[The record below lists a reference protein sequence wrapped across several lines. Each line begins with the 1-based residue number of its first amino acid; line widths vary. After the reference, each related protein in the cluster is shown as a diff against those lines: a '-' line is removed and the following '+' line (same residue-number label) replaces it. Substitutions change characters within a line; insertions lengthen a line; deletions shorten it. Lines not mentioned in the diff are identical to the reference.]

1 MGLIYDGECA
11 YCCGLVRLVHSLDR
25 RKEIVA
31 LRFESPE
38 AQALLRAQ
46 LGDKHGFAM
55 YFFEGDRVSW
65 GAEAAKRVAE
75 SVALPR
81 WMARLTFRIY
91 PSLVEVISKSLRRRR
106 TVCGSGCARGDRGS
120 SGTRIAL

>member
-1 MGLIYDGECA
+1 MMSRKILIYDGECA
-11 YCCGLVRLVHSLDR
+11 YCCGFVRFIRFLHR

-31 LRFESPE
+31 LPFESPE

-46 LGDKHGFAM
+46 FGDKQGLAM

-81 WMARLTFRIY
+81 WMARFAFHTYPLLVKLVSKLT
-91 PSLVEVISKSLRRRR
+91 RRRR
-106 TVCGSGCARGDRGS
+106 AACGPDCAG
-120 SGTRIAL
+120 L